1 MTSTPFPG
9 SAHDTR
15 SWLAPAATAQL
26 GLLLAWASASAP
38 PVRHA
43 SLLIGL
49 LATVALVA
57 AARMGT
63 AHCMESRVA
72 AVAVAA
78 LTASG
83 VLLTSTV
90 GLPGAAARP
99 LDLPAAAL
107 LVVAVAVVALVASTE
122 RAPDDDAYAS

>member
-1 MTSTPFPG
+1 
-9 SAHDTR
+9 
-15 SWLAPAATAQL
+15 
-26 GLLLAWASASAP
+26 
-38 PVRHA
+38 
-43 SLLIGL
+43 
-49 LATVALVA
+49 
-57 AARMGT
+57 MGT